1 MDLAEIIT
9 PRVVSPREQA
19 QAELFKKLADLC
31 ADEQASTEM
40 IAGAAINL
48 IITVV
53 HRMHRTEGAACS
65 RWDDLFGQGKEL
77 LRARFAK
84 RA

>member
-1 MDLAEIIT
+1 MDLGEIIT
-9 PRVVSPREQA
+9 PRVVGPREQA
-19 QAELFKKLADLC
+19 QADLYRKLVDLC
-31 ADEQASTEM
+31 AHEQASTEM
-40 IAGAAINL
+40 ITGAAVNL

-53 HRMHRTEGAACS
+53 HRMHRTAGEAEA

-77 LRARFAK
+77 LRARFRK